1 MSCFRDL
8 GHTIAFQVAAS
19 WSYRLI
25 PRVGVACSHIRRDN
39 LLLSSWPECMGGVA
53 LIVFKDDKAEI
64 FAGIY
69 VNGMRGSG
77 ACDVDAYVVFV
88 RLHVVCI
95 NTFHCCIYS
104 SGTFVVDI
112 DRRSYTYY
120 FSFDHRCGFWLS
132 TIFNLHIVAGGWYQI
147 ASPLYCTVV
156 IVWPSMFQL
165 MLLGCS
171 AVRSFRYCLDR
182 VRSLWLPLCCNI
194 LHRSS
199 WN

>member
-1 MSCFRDL
+1 VSCFRDL

-53 LIVFKDDKAEI
+53 LIVFKDDEAEI
-64 FAGIY
+64 FAGMY

-77 ACDVDAYVVFV
+77 ACDVDAYAAFV

-112 DRRSYTYY
+112 DRRSYT
-120 FSFDHRCGFWLS
+120 FIFRLTIDVGFDYLPFLISILWP
-132 TIFNLHIVAGGWYQI
+132 VGG
-147 ASPLYCTVV
+147 T
-156 IVWPSMFQL
+156 
-165 MLLGCS
+165 
-171 AVRSFRYCLDR
+171 R
-182 VRSLWLPLCCNI
+182 
-194 LHRSS
+194 
-199 WN
+199 